1 MQRCIRINVS
11 RNVLE
16 REQIKSRLQFYSS
29 IVMWNI
35 VHRFKDLVESKN
47 DVESHK
53 VKFLFQFYSKEE

>member
-29 IVMWNI
+29 LVMWNI
-35 VHRFKDLVESKN
+35 VHRFKDLAN
-47 DVESHK
+47 DFESHK
-53 VKFLFQFYSKEE
+53 VKFLFHFYSKEE